1 MTAPPK
7 NLPRFLP
14 TLTER
19 VDPSG
24 SAAVSVPLAPEM
36 EEIVQSVMQQMHR
49 LIENRLAE
57 EIDAV
62 VRTLVVEQLQ
72 SLRLRLR
79 QEFELGVRQAV
90 IEAITR
96 RSEAQKQK

>member
-1 MTAPPK
+1 M
-7 NLPRFLP
+7 
-14 TLTER
+14 
-19 VDPSG
+19 
-24 SAAVSVPLAPEM
+24 
-36 EEIVQSVMQQMHR
+36 QSVMQQMHG

-90 IEAITR
+90 VEAITR
-96 RSEAQKQK
+96 RSEAKKQK